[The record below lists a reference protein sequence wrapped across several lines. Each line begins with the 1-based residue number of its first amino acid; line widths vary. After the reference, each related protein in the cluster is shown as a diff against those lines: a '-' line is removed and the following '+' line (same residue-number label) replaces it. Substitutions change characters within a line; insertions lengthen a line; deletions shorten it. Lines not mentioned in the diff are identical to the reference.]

1 LPQPPQPTSET
12 SNEPDHTTESHA
24 NPNLGHPPLS
34 VKQSK
39 LLSTWLGTVRD
50 LNSLLI
56 KKSKVKLTVEDM
68 SSFQEYYEL
77 VTSDIA
83 RRDEKKMDKA
93 KQIAD
98 SRKKI

>member
-1 LPQPPQPTSET
+1 M
-12 SNEPDHTTESHA
+12 
-24 NPNLGHPPLS
+24 
-34 VKQSK
+34 
-39 LLSTWLGTVRD
+39 
-50 LNSLLI
+50 NSLLI